1 LWLIF
6 LSPLTVDHL
15 TQVHMA
21 SIGNSILSLETLEQI
36 VLQKE
41 KIALHE
47 EAVQSVNDC
56 HDFLKVFSTDKLI
69 YGINTGFGP
78 MAQYR
83 IEDEARIQ
91 LQLNLIRSHSSGM
104 GQLLTPLQS
113 RATLLARLNTM
124 MRAYSGIHPSL
135 IQLMRDLLNN
145 EAYPCIYQHGGVGA
159 SGDLVQLAHL
169 ALGLIGEGNFQFK
182 GVVVPAKEVYQT
194 LELQPLQVHI
204 REGLALLNGTS
215 SMTGIGAINVLHA
228 RKLMTGQILFSLMV
242 NEIMEAYDDHFSEEL
257 NAVKLHKG
265 QQVVAKAMRKISH
278 KSQLLRKRQEFLYDK
293 KVTESV
299 LEDKV
304 QEYYS
309 LRCVPQILGPIY
321 DTIEHAAQIVTQE
334 LNSVNDNPVIDYKN
348 KNIFHGGNFHGDY
361 ISLEMDKLKISIT
374 KLGMLAD
381 RQLNFLLNPSLNK
394 KLPAFINAGVLGL
407 NFGVQGMQYP
417 AVSNVAENQT
427 LSNPT
432 YVHSIPNNNDNQDIV
447 SMGTNSALIC
457 AKVIENTFEVLSVH
471 ALAIIQAIHYKNLQ
485 ERLSPATRWMYD
497 ELSVLAPPFVEDA
510 PSYERLQKVKQWL
523 METEVG
529 DKMKKLL
536 GF

>member
-1 LWLIF
+1 
-6 LSPLTVDHL
+6 
-15 TQVHMA
+15 MA
-21 SIGNSILSLETLEQI
+21 IIGNSLLELESLEQI
-36 VLQKE
+36 VFQKE
-41 KIALHE
+41 PVSLNAEALQE
-47 EAVQSVNDC
+47 VNNC
-56 HDFLKVFSTDKLI
+56 FEFLDGFAQDKLI

-83 IEDEARIQ
+83 IEEEERIQ

-104 GQLLTPLQS
+104 GQLLSPLQT
-113 RATLLARLNTM
+113 RATILARLNTM
-124 MRAYSGIHPSL
+124 MRAYSGIHPEVVHLMVEL
-135 IQLMRDLLNN
+135 INN

-169 ALGLIGEGNFQFK
+169 ALGLIGEGHFQFR
-182 GVVVPAKEVYQT
+182 GEVVKANVVYET
-194 LELQPLQVHI
+194 LHLNPLKIHI
-204 REGLALLNGTS
+204 REGLAMLNGTS
-215 SMTGIGAINVLHA
+215 SMTGIGAINVVHA
-228 RKLMTGQILFSLMV
+228 RKLLTGQILFSLMV

-265 QQVVAKAMRKISH
+265 QQTVAKAMRAISN
-278 KSQLLRKRQEFLYDK
+278 KSQLLRKRHEHLYDK

-309 LRCVPQILGPIY
+309 LRCVPQILGPVY
-321 DTIEHAAQIVTQE
+321 DTIEYSAKIITQE

-348 KNIFHGGNFHGDY
+348 GNIFHGGNFHGDY
-361 ISLEMDKLKISIT
+361 VSLEMDKLKIAVT

-427 LSNPT
+427 LSNPM
-432 YVHSIPNNNDNQDIV
+432 YIHSIPNNNDNQDIV
-447 SMGTNSALIC
+447 SMGTNAALIC
-457 AKVIENTFEVLSVH
+457 SKVIENTFEILSVH
-471 ALAIIQAIHYKNLQ
+471 ALAIIQAIHYKGYV
-485 ERLSPATRWMYD
+485 EMLSPATRWMYD
-497 ELSVLAPPFVEDA
+497 ELSQLAPPFVEDT

-529 DKMKKLL
+529 EQMKKLL
-536 GF
+536 GFE